1 MNDFLS
7 LIYDYYIHPRIEEKH
22 LSSLSA
28 CIQGLSDAQAKL
40 CVQAAEQYA
49 ACAFHGGVRE
59 NSCVD
64 IRLISAFSAFTF
76 AILCALD

>member
-28 CIQGLSDAQAKL
+28 CVQGLSDAQAKL

-49 ACAFHGGVRE
+49 ACAFLLGVRAGAGLE
-59 NSCVD
+59 RYLQASPE
-64 IRLISAFSAFTF
+64 
-76 AILCALD
+76 